1 MAVVGVTV
9 SIAVFL
15 CLLPLW
21 AVRWGGRGGGAA
33 SPCDSSH
40 KGFFYMRS
48 LWMRMNLKFN
58 EKFLGEKEK
67 ETKREKDPVKM
78 KAEMGVMKL

>member
-1 MAVVGVTV
+1 M
-9 SIAVFL
+9 I
-15 CLLPLW
+15 
-21 AVRWGGRGGGAA
+21 
-33 SPCDSSH
+33 
-40 KGFFYMRS
+40 S

>member
-1 MAVVGVTV
+1 
-9 SIAVFL
+9 
-15 CLLPLW
+15 
-21 AVRWGGRGGGAA
+21 
-33 SPCDSSH
+33 
-40 KGFFYMRS
+40 MRS